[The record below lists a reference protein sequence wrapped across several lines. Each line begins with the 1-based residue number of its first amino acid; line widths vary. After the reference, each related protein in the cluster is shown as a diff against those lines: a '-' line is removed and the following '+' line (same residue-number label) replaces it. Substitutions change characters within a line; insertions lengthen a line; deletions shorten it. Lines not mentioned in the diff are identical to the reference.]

1 MKSLTLLLLLFLT
14 TPVYSQAVWR
24 GRTYNHPVCS
34 NPNCRMCNSIRNQL
48 YQPTYQPQYSTNS
61 YSFPQAFNQPS
72 FQSSQST
79 TTFSQSFSQLPSS
92 HSFPLPSSN
101 QQLPTA
107 FFQPKIISQDAAE
120 EPTPLELIPLI
131 FELVPLNKDDIFVD
145 IGCGDGRI
153 LKEASKSGCFSIG
166 IEINPELATRA
177 SQIPNVKIINKD
189 ALEYDYSIATVVY
202 MYLYPDLMEKIIPK
216 LVPGTVVVSYSH
228 RTQNMAWN
236 RFGNF
241 YVGTK

>member
-34 NPNCRMCNSIRNQL
+34 NPSCRMCNSIRSQL
-48 YQPTYQPQYSTNS
+48 YQPTHQPTYQ
-61 YSFPQAFNQPS
+61 SFQPS
-72 FQSSQST
+72 Y
-79 TTFSQSFSQLPSS
+79 QSFSQLPQSFS
-92 HSFPLPSSN
+92 QPFTSTFSQPVPASFHSFPLPSSN
-101 QQLPTA
+101 QPLPTA

-131 FELVPLNKDDIFVD
+131 FELVPLSKDDIFVD

-177 SQIPNVKIINKD
+177 SRLPNVKIINKD

-216 LVPGTVVVSYSH
+216 LVPGTIVVSYSH

>member
-1 MKSLTLLLLLFLT
+1 M
-14 TPVYSQAVWR
+14 
-24 GRTYNHPVCS
+24 
-34 NPNCRMCNSIRNQL
+34 
-48 YQPTYQPQYSTNS
+48 
-61 YSFPQAFNQPS
+61 
-72 FQSSQST
+72 
-79 TTFSQSFSQLPSS
+79 
-92 HSFPLPSSN
+92 
-101 QQLPTA
+101 
-107 FFQPKIISQDAAE
+107 
-120 EPTPLELIPLI
+120 
-131 FELVPLNKDDIFVD
+131 VPLDKDDIFVD

>member
-14 TPVYSQAVWR
+14 TPIYSQAVWR
-24 GRTYNHPVCS
+24 GRTYNQPVCS
-34 NPNCRMCNSIRNQL
+34 NPGCRMCNSIRNQL
-48 YQPTYQPQYSTNS
+48 YQPTYQPTYQPFSQSSFSQQPS
-61 YSFPQAFNQPS
+61 YSFSQLPQS
-72 FQSSQST
+72 
-79 TTFSQSFSQLPSS
+79 SQSFSQPTPTSF
-92 HSFPLPSSN
+92 FPLPSN
-101 QQLPTA
+101 QPLPTA

-131 FELVPLNKDDIFVD
+131 FELVPLSKDDIFVD

-177 SQIPNVKIINKD
+177 SRLPNVKIINKD

-202 MYLYPDLMEKIIPK
+202 MYLYPNLMEKIIPK

>member
-48 YQPTYQPQYSTNS
+48 YQPTYQ
-61 YSFPQAFNQPS
+61 S
-72 FQSSQST
+72 FQPTYRSTPQPTQS
-79 TTFSQSFSQLPSS
+79 FQSFSQPVPASF
-92 HSFPLPSSN
+92 FPLTSGQP
-101 QQLPTA
+101 LPTA

-202 MYLYPDLMEKIIPK
+202 MYLYPNLMEKIIPK
-216 LVPGTVVVSYSH
+216 LVPGTIVVSYSH

>member
-48 YQPTYQPQYSTNS
+48 YQPTYQPTYQPFSQS
-61 YSFPQAFNQPS
+61 SFSQQPS
-72 FQSSQST
+72 Y
-79 TTFSQSFSQLPSS
+79 SFSQLPQSFQS
-92 HSFPLPSSN
+92 ASTFSQPSFFPLTSN
-101 QQLPTA
+101 QPLPTA

-216 LVPGTVVVSYSH
+216 LVPGTIVVSYSH

>member
-1 MKSLTLLLLLFLT
+1 MKSLTLFLLLFLT

-48 YQPTYQPQYSTNS
+48 YQPTYQPTYQSTFS
-61 YSFPQAFNQPS
+61 QPIYQSTSTFPQPS
-72 FQSSQST
+72 FSQPSLQS
-79 TTFSQSFSQLPSS
+79 SFSQPTPTSF
-92 HSFPLPSSN
+92 FPLPSN
-101 QQLPTA
+101 QPLPTA

-177 SQIPNVKIINKD
+177 SRIPNVKIINKD

-202 MYLYPDLMEKIIPK
+202 MYLYPNLMEKIIPK

>member
-48 YQPTYQPQYSTNS
+48 YQPTYQS
-61 YSFPQAFNQPS
+61 YQPTYQSFSQSFNQPS
-72 FQSSQST
+72 FQSSQLT
-79 TTFSQSFSQLPSS
+79 YQSFSQSSQSFLQPS
-92 HSFPLPSSN
+92 FIPLPSD
-101 QQLPTA
+101 QLLPTA

-120 EPTPLELIPLI
+120 EPTPIELIPLI
-131 FELVPLNKDDIFVD
+131 FELVPLDKDDIFVD

>member
-34 NPNCRMCNSIRNQL
+34 NPNCRMCNSIRSQL
-48 YQPTYQPQYSTNS
+48 YQPTYQPTYSTNS
-61 YSFPQAFNQPS
+61 YSFNQPS
-72 FQSSQST
+72 FQSSQLT
-79 TTFSQSFSQLPSS
+79 YQSFSQSSQSFLQPS
-92 HSFPLPSSN
+92 FIPLPSD
-101 QQLPTA
+101 QLLPTA

-120 EPTPLELIPLI
+120 EPTPIELIPLI
-131 FELVPLNKDDIFVD
+131 FELVPLSKDDIFVD

>member
-48 YQPTYQPQYSTNS
+48 YQPTYQSYQPTYQSFQQPQ
-61 YSFPQAFNQPS
+61 SF
-72 FQSSQST
+72 FQSSQSAST
-79 TTFSQSFSQLPSS
+79 SSQSFSQPTPTSF
-92 HSFPLPSSN
+92 FPLPSN
-101 QQLPTA
+101 QPLPTA

-131 FELVPLNKDDIFVD
+131 FELVPLSKDDIFVD

-216 LVPGTVVVSYSH
+216 LVPGTIVVSYSH